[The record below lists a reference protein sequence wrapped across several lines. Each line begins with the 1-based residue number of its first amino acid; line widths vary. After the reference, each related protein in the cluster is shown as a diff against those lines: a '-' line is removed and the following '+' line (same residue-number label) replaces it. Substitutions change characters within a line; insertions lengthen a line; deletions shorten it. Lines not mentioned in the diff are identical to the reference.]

1 MLLSALAVVALAAPA
16 TALGQS
22 AGDEQYVDPFQ
33 GSPDEPTGGQGGTGS
48 QDGDQAAP
56 APAPAPAPE
65 PAEPAQPVQEVPE
78 ATTVPAPETTA
89 QSDGTTLP
97 RTGLP
102 VVGMALVGLFLLA
115 GGAALRRAV

>member
-65 PAEPAQPVQEVPE
+65 PAEPAQ